1 MSDPTESNRQSSAA
15 DIALAHVHRE
25 LTAQFERF
33 GHKWITRWMPVD
45 KMGLWA
51 LKTEQRLR
59 LSHGTLHEPIS
70 EFYWA
75 CSDAQIAFGFT
86 LWSHKFCKTQ
96 RGAQGTAYREPD
108 IPDLMG
114 LGEVYYWHHYAYAY
128 ECLYRAWERLAAML
142 VATCYP
148 DTRERLYFG
157 GVVDKLRSDPC
168 HSANPQMGALVK
180 QVKHW
185 SAVASQRNQ
194 LSHKRSAHF
203 RHFHVETTQ
212 SQIIG
217 PNNEPLFRHDYSYP
231 DLLQA
236 IRTLAA
242 DNERLLPAVDT
253 IKGVID
259 NVPSGKQ

>member
-1 MSDPTESNRQSSAA
+1 MSEPTESNSQSNAA
-15 DIALAHVHRE
+15 DINLADVHLE

-45 KMGLWA
+45 KMRLWA
-51 LKTEQRLR
+51 LQTEHRLR
-59 LSHGTLHEPIS
+59 LSHATLREPVS

-86 LWSHKFCKTQ
+86 LWAHKFCITQ
-96 RGAQGTAYREPD
+96 RGAQGTAFREPD

-142 VATCYP
+142 VAACCP
-148 DTRERLYFG
+148 DTPGRLYFD
-157 GVVDKLRSDPC
+157 GVVGKLRSDPR
-168 HSANPQMGALVK
+168 HSDNPQMGALMK
-180 QVKHW
+180 QVKYW
-185 SAVASQRNQ
+185 NAVASQRNQ
-194 LSHKRSAHF
+194 LSHKRSSHF

-212 SQIIG
+212 SRIVG
-217 PNNEPLFRHDYSYP
+217 PNSESLFRHDYSYP
-231 DLLQA
+231 DLLQP
-236 IRTLAA
+236 IRTFAA

-259 NVPSGKQ
+259 NVSCGRQ